1 MYHTNIIWII
11 NRSCYDNTLLQCRLW
26 IIILN
31 TNAMTTDEIKA
42 KLKLHGISVV
52 KESRV
57 NNCGDRLDLSNKAI
71 INLFDT
77 GKYNVQGRNSDTVMD
92 ILNSDNQLVMANN
105 KVFVVYGH
113 DHVSRTQLDAMLRRW
128 NLEPLI
134 LDQLVS
140 SGATVI
146 EKLEE
151 YTQQVN
157 FGIVLATPDDVG
169 YAKKDGEDYKKS
181 RVRQNV
187 VLEMGMLLSSLGR
200 KRVAILLKEDEDF
213 ESPSDIAGLI
223 YIPFKNNVEDA
234 KVSLAKEMEEN
245 GYKIEMKNL

>member
-1 MYHTNIIWII
+1 MIVVRT
-11 NRSCYDNTLLQCRLW
+11 
-26 IIILN
+26 IILN
-31 TNAMTTDEIKA
+31 ANAMTKDEIRA
-42 KLKLHGISVV
+42 KLNSHGISVV

-57 NNCGDRLDLSNKAI
+57 NNCGDRLDLSNQGVI
-71 INLFDT
+71 TIYDT
-77 GKYNVQGRNSDTVMD
+77 GRYSVQGKNSEQVKQ
-92 ILNSDNQLVMANN
+92 ILDLDNKQILTNN

-151 YTQQVN
+151 YTKQVN

-169 YAKKDGEDYKKS
+169 YAKRMARSIKS
-181 RVRQNV
+181 
-187 VLEMGMLLSSLGR
+187 LE
-200 KRVAILLKEDEDF
+200 
-213 ESPSDIAGLI
+213 
-223 YIPFKNNVEDA
+223 
-234 KVSLAKEMEEN
+234 
-245 GYKIEMKNL
+245 